1 MSFALSL
8 PPIKLDRIAVER
20 ELCRQSLADFVR
32 LAWPVIEPAQQYI
45 HGWAI
50 DAIADHLAAVTTGDI
65 KRLLINV
72 PPGLMKSLM
81 TGVFWPAWEWGP
93 RGIAHMRYVCGS
105 HGQDLAI
112 RDGVKMRRLI
122 QSDWY
127 QSRWPLKLAG
137 DQNAK
142 TKFDNE
148 KTGFRQACAIKSMTG
163 HRGDRVV
170 IDDPHS
176 VEGALSDAERETTLR
191 EFRETVPSRL
201 NNPDQSAIVVIM
213 QRLHERD
220 VSGLIIDEKYPY
232 EHLMLPMEF
241 DPDRR
246 CTTSIGFSDPRT
258 EQDEL
263 LFPERFSR
271 KSVDDLKAVLREYGA
286 AGQLQQRPAPRGGG
300 LINADRLQVGVP
312 PAIKRSLRY
321 WDKAG
326 TAGAGAYTA
335 GVLIGEDADR
345 RFWVL
350 DVVRGQWGAPERERI
365 IRQTADIDGVSV
377 PVWIE
382 QEPGSGGK
390 ESAESTIRGLAGWV
404 VHADR
409 VSGDKATRA
418 EPFAAQVDAG
428 NVWLKRAEWNRVF
441 IDECSTFPVGRY
453 KDQVD
458 AASGAFVKLAATDIP
473 GRLSLRMRT

>member
-1 MSFALSL
+1 MRPL
-8 PPIKLDRIAVER
+8 PKITRIDVER
-20 ELCRQSLADFVR
+20 ELCRRSLGEFVR
-32 LAWPVIEPAQQYI
+32 QAWHVVEPSQRYV

-50 DAIADHLAAVTTGDI
+50 DAIAQHLEAVTHGEI

-72 PPGLMKSLM
+72 PPGLMKSLL

-93 RGIAHMRYVCGS
+93 RGLAHHRYVCGA

-127 QSRWPLKLAG
+127 QARWPLRLAG

-148 KTGFRQACAIKSMTG
+148 RTGFRQACAIRSLTG

-176 VEGALSDAERETTLR
+176 VEGANSDAERETALR

-201 NNPDQSAIVVIM
+201 NNPDESAIVVIM

-220 VSGLIIDEKYPY
+220 VSGLILDELGGYT
-232 EHLMLPMEF
+232 HLMLPMRFE
-241 DPDRR
+241 PDRR
-246 CTTSIGFSDPRT
+246 CATSIGFADPRT
-258 EQDEL
+258 EYGEL
-263 LFPERFSR
+263 LFPERFS
-271 KSVDDLKAVLREYGA
+271 DDTVTALEISLREYGA

-300 LINADRLQVGVP
+300 LIPADKIQVGAR
-312 PAIKRSLRY
+312 PAKITRAVRY

-326 TAGAGAYTA
+326 TEGGGAYTA
-335 GVLIGEDADR
+335 GVLLGVDGDGR
-345 RFWVL
+345 YWVL

-365 IRQTADIDGVSV
+365 IRQTADVDGRSV
-377 PVWIE
+377 PVWVE

-390 ESAESTIRGLAGWV
+390 ESAEATIRGLAGWSV
-404 VHADR
+404 SADR
-409 VSGDKATRA
+409 VSGDKSTRA
-418 EPFAAQVDAG
+418 EPLASQVDIG
-428 NVWLKRAEWNRVF
+428 NLWLARGDWNRAF
-441 IDECSTFPVGRY
+441 IDECATFPVGRY

-458 AASGAFVKLAATDIP
+458 ACAGAFVKLTTHSAPVLLGLQRAY
-473 GRLSLRMRT
+473 